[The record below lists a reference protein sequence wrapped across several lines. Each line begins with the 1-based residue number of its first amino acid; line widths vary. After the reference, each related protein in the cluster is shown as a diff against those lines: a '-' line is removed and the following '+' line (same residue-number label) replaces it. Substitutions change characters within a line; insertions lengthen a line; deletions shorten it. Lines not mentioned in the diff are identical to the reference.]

1 MESIDLA
8 FLFFVLGKRKDGF
21 FCYETRELIEDI
33 KFTYFIYKKINPKI
47 SSVREFFAEKLSCCL
62 LCPKNLFLEVGSYL
76 CSLSTIFNDKGS
88 S

>member
-1 MESIDLA
+1 VESIDLA

-47 SSVREFFAEKLSCCL
+47 SSVREFFCRKTVML
-62 LCPKNLFLEVGSYL
+62 LALPKKPFFGS
-76 CSLSTIFNDKGS
+76 
-88 S
+88 